1 MLMFNS
7 YQFLYRLYEQ
17 ARNYAELQTLDSQ
30 IIQLENLMHEDKKAV
45 HEMNNRI
52 LTDLQKVELDRTTQ
66 IKKLILSY
74 A

>member
-1 MLMFNS
+1 M
-7 YQFLYRLYEQ
+7 
-17 ARNYAELQTLDSQ
+17 DSQ